1 MWLENLK
8 ELKKAKEMTTKQI
21 ADVTKIP
28 ESTLKRIF
36 SGDTPD
42 PYIST
47 IHRIVTALGGS
58 LDYVFADTNAVIT
71 VEKTSADAGA
81 EIEKLKAKI
90 ADQETEILIL
100 KERLK
105 HKEEILALI
114 DYFAKIKKE

>member
-1 MWLENLK
+1 MWLEKLK
-8 ELKKAKEMTTKQI
+8 DLKKAKGMTTKQI
-21 ADVTKIP
+21 ADITKIP

-58 LDYVFADTNAVIT
+58 LDYILADTNAVIT
-71 VEKTSADAGA
+71 AEKANTEAGDK
-81 EIEKLKAKI
+81 IEELKATI
-90 ADQETEILIL
+90 AEQETKILL
-100 KERLK
+100 LEERLK